1 MLIIKVSQC
10 DKCKKIVV
18 QKSEKEEDE
27 LTLTD
32 YYGEF
37 CGDCLEKY
45 REKYRKEMEGRNGG
59 M

>member
-18 QKSEKEEDE
+18 QKSEKEEE

-32 YYGEF
+32 YYGEL